1 MPLLTLE
8 IIIDFEK
15 EKEKENKDHHGP
27 WQTIS
32 KQITKRF

>member
-15 EKEKENKDHHGP
+15 EMEKENKDRHGGLFP
-27 WQTIS
+27 N
-32 KQITKRF
+32 K

>member
-15 EKEKENKDHHGP
+15 ETEKENKDHHGRLFP
-27 WQTIS
+27 N
-32 KQITKRF
+32 K